1 MLAPTLLVLWV
12 LAAPFLA
19 GSLIARS
26 PSARRSVARV
36 YALALA
42 AGWLGLGLL
51 AAGAHLLDGPA
62 AAAALAVGGPLAGL
76 SFWSR
81 QVDDDGGDDRPTE
94 DDDPPLPGDGLDWDS
109 FESEFREYARQALGA
124 QGSLRPS
131 GSSRAGSGR

>member
-19 GSLIARS
+19 GALIARS
-26 PSARRSVARV
+26 PSARRSFARV
-36 YALALA
+36 YPVALA

-51 AAGAHLLDGPA
+51 AAGAHLLDGLP

-81 QVDDDGGDDRPTE
+81 QVDDDGGDDRPGE
-94 DDDPPLPGDGLDWDS
+94 DDDPPLPGDGIDWVS
-109 FESEFREYARQALGA
+109 FERELRHYA
-124 QGSLRPS
+124 
-131 GSSRAGSGR
+131 SRAGRQRVPTR